1 VYIYS
6 YCDYIQIGL
15 FGKPCV
21 PAVLTA
27 PAAPAGASPQPS
39 RGSLASAHPPRHSHC
54 TRPLRI
60 PTANAHCAYPLRM
73 PTAHTH
79 CECSLPIPTAH
90 THCAC
95 RLRMPNAHAH
105 CARSLRMATAHVYCA
120 RPLRTRPARMPIA
133 RGLPLPPLRRT
144 RVRGSS
150 RRMRHV
156 HCSAAHAGKRRAANC
171 VQSPFSKRRDARVAS
186 VVQRCREAKTFAL
199 SQLHSRGKF
208 GAVARGED
216 GGTCPPE
223 SHRL

>member
-39 RGSLASAHPPRHSHC
+39 RGSRRER
-54 TRPLRI
+54 T
-60 PTANAHCAYPLRM
+60 PTAPQTTDMPTAHAHCAYPLR
-73 PTAHTH
+73 
-79 CECSLPIPTAH
+79 IPTAH
-90 THCAC
+90 AHCAC
-95 RLRMPNAHAH
+95 RLRMPTAHAD
-105 CARSLRMATAHVYCA
+105 CACSLRMLTAHGHCA
-120 RPLRTRPARMPIA
+120 RPLCTRPPRMPIA
-133 RGLPLPPLRRT
+133 RGLSLPPLRRT
-144 RVRGSS
+144 RARGSS
-150 RRMRHV
+150 RCTRHV

-186 VVQRCREAKTFAL
+186 VAQRCREAKTFAL